1 MLELTLITKT
11 KEKPDNILVDYD
23 LIGGVVSNFACIL
36 ADWGTAGVHH
46 CDGTP
51 LYAGPRT
58 YEDNFKDLF
67 TFGRF
72 ALELFLERKGTVN
85 SSKYSMVHTVCNI
98 LYVQSVSEHL

>member
-1 MLELTLITKT
+1 MLNSTLITKT

-46 CDGTP
+46 CGGTP